1 MTKLLFLK
9 SNAHTT
15 VAPGDTGREKELK
28 SEQGWKRGG
37 GVQIEATRVKVTHA
51 RSDVVESSQ
60 HVFLFGNAW
69 NDVALHCSLDLKS

>member
-15 VAPGDTGREKELK
+15 VAPGDTEREKELK
-28 SEQGWKRGG
+28 SERGAQLETKR
-37 GVQIEATRVKVTHA
+37 VVVTHA
-51 RSDVVESSQ
+51 CSDVVESSQ

-69 NDVALHCSLDLKS
+69 NDVALHCSLELKS